1 MINLYHLKY
10 FYDAVH
16 AKSIAKAASQ
26 NRVSHPAVSQAIKS
40 LESRLGVPL
49 LIHAKRRFDVTPQGS
64 ILFKRAEALFQH
76 LDETIHALI
85 PENGVLRG
93 PLAIGCSHSLGLS
106 LGSKFFPDFCNEN
119 PEVDFSLRI
128 GNSKSLEALLDSR
141 TIEIG
146 LGVDDGSFSHF
157 EKRKIRKGRFVLI
170 GKTSVKSSPS
180 QTYLVGDKGFEI
192 AQLKGF
198 LRTREPKA
206 RFIEIQSWELIAQMA
221 ARGAGWGLIPDY
233 LLDSGL
239 FLKSK
244 VLQTPYS
251 LPSYELCAFFKS
263 STSLSRPAKTFLN
276 DVSKN

>member
-146 LGVDDGSFSHF
+146 LGVARV
-157 EKRKIRKGRFVLI
+157 KLI
-170 GKTSVKSSPS
+170 
-180 QTYLVGDKGFEI
+180 
-192 AQLKGF
+192 
-198 LRTREPKA
+198 
-206 RFIEIQSWELIAQMA
+206 SWETRDLKLHNSKDFSEHENP
-221 ARGAGWGLIPDY
+221 RHDSSKFKAGNSLHKWLHAVRDG
-233 LLDSGL
+233 GL
-239 FLKSK
+239 FRIIFWIR
-244 VLQTPYS
+244 V
-251 LPSYELCAFFKS
+251 S
-263 STSLSRPAKTFLN
+263 S
-276 DVSKN
+276 